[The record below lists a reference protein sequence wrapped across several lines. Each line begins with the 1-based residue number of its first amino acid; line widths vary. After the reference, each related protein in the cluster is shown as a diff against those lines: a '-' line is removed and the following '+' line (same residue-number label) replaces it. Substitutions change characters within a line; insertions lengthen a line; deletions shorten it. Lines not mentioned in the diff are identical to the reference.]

1 MTGGV
6 FTGAMVSETVTI
18 CIAETVFPWLSVTRH
33 TTVFLPGENEA
44 GASFSGVP
52 TPQLSVAE
60 ATPILTLQFEL
71 TISAGI
77 VNTGNSLSSTVMS
90 CV

>member
-1 MTGGV
+1 
-6 FTGAMVSETVTI
+6 MVSETVTN
-18 CIAETVFPWLSVTRH
+18 CVAETVFPWLSVTCH
-33 TTVFLPGENEA
+33 TTAVIPGEKEA
-44 GASFSGVP
+44 GALFAGVT

-60 ATPILTLQFEL
+60 ATPIVILQFEL

-77 VNTGNSLSSTVMS
+77 VNTGNSLSSTVIS